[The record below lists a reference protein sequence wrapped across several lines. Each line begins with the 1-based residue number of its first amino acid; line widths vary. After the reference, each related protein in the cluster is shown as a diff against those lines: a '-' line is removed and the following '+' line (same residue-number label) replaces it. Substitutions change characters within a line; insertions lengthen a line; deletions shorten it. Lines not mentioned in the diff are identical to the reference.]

1 MLEPP
6 HRTSVAAPT
15 VRSGPGGRIERLD
28 GLHERSERRQRDPA
42 ADLPDPS
49 ALVRDPGV
57 DQGVH
62 AKQLEGV
69 ERPVETY
76 GLFIKA
82 NSSIHGPSQ
91 GIARILPHRKL
102 LIDGRHVES
111 VSGHAFKTLNPATE
125 EVIATVAEGNE
136 VDVDLAVAAAR
147 RAFEGPW
154 RTMRAADRGKI
165 LFRLVE
171 LMKQHADE
179 IAALESLD
187 AGKPIAGVLRQ
198 DLPAAI
204 DTLTY
209 YAGWADKMTGEVVPV
224 RDDALTYTVREP
236 VGVVAVIVPW
246 NFPLMIG
253 MWKLAPALAC
263 GCTVVMKPAELTSL
277 SALRIGELAL
287 EAGLPPGVLNI
298 VTGPGRV
305 VGDAL
310 VNHPDVDKVTFTGS
324 PGVGRG
330 ILRGA
335 AGNFKRVSL
344 ELGGK
349 SANVIFDDADLDAA
363 TKAAAS
369 GIFFN
374 AGQVCSA
381 GSRVLVQEKVY
392 DDVVA
397 RLAQRAQSLRI
408 GDPSDR
414 ATSLGPVISEKQMKG
429 ILDYVDIG
437 QKEGASLVT
446 GGERVGDR
454 GYFLSP
460 AVFANVEHE
469 MRISQEEIFG
479 PVVSVIKFRDEADA
493 LRIANGTAYSLA
505 AGVWS
510 RDIGRVQRFAKR
522 ANAGTV
528 WLNTYGYTDVRLP
541 WGGARDSGFG
551 REHGSAAIENF
562 TEPKAVWM
570 NLNV

>member
-1 MLEPP
+1 MMSTAYDYSPE
-6 HRTSVAAPT
+6 T
-15 VRSGPGGRIERLD
+15 
-28 GLHERSERRQRDPA
+28 PA
-42 ADLPDPS
+42 A
-49 ALVRDPGV
+49 G
-57 DQGVH
+57 
-62 AKQLEGV
+62 
-69 ERPVETY
+69 
-76 GLFIKA
+76 FF
-82 NSSIHGPSQ
+82 
-91 GIARILPHRKL
+91 ARAQHQL
-102 LIDGRHVES
+102 LIDGRRVPS
-111 VSGHAFKTLNPATE
+111 VSGRTFKSLNPATE
-125 EVIATVAEGNE
+125 KLLAIIAEGNE
-136 VDVDLAVAAAR
+136 ADVDLAVAAAR

-154 RTMRAADRGKI
+154 RTMRAAERGHI
-165 LFRLVE
+165 LLRWAE
-171 LMKQHADE
+171 LLKKHADE
-179 IAALESLD
+179 IVEIESLD
-187 AGKPIAGVLRQ
+187 GGKPISATLRQ
-198 DLPAAI
+198 DFPAAV

-209 YAGWADKMTGEVVPV
+209 YAGWADKISGDVIST

-236 VGVVAVIVPW
+236 VGVVAAIVPW

-263 GCTVVMKPAELTSL
+263 GCTIVMKPAELTSL
-277 SALRIGELAL
+277 SALRIAELAL
-287 EAGLPPGVLNI
+287 EAGLPPGVFNI

-330 ILRGA
+330 IMKGA

-363 TKAAAS
+363 SKAAAA

-381 GSRVLVQEKVY
+381 GSRVLVQEKAY
-392 DDVVA
+392 DEVVE
-397 RLAQRAQSLRI
+397 RLAARAKSLRM
-408 GDPSDR
+408 GDTLDR
-414 ATSLGPVISEKQMKG
+414 ATSLGPVISEKQMKS

-446 GGERVGDR
+446 GGERATDR
-454 GYFLSP
+454 GYYISP
-460 AVFANVEHE
+460 AVFADVKHE

-479 PVVSVIKFRDEADA
+479 PVVSVIKFKDETDA
-493 LRIANGTAYSLA
+493 LKIANGTAYSLA

-510 RDIGRVQRFAKR
+510 RDMGRVQRFAKR
-522 ANAGTV
+522 ARAGTV
-528 WLNTYGYTDVRLP
+528 WINTYGYTDVRLP
-541 WGGARDSGFG
+541 WGGERDSGLG
-551 REHGSAAIENF
+551 REHGTAAIENF

>member
-1 MLEPP
+1 MMSIAYDYDREAIP
-6 HRTSVAAPT
+6 AIAP
-15 VRSGPGGRIERLD
+15 
-28 GLHERSERRQRDPA
+28 
-42 ADLPDPS
+42 
-49 ALVRDPGV
+49 
-57 DQGVH
+57 
-62 AKQLEGV
+62 AKPQL
-69 ERPVETY
+69 
-76 GLFIKA
+76 
-82 NSSIHGPSQ
+82 
-91 GIARILPHRKL
+91 L
-102 LIDGRHVES
+102 LIDGRHVPS
-111 VSGHAFKTLNPATE
+111 ASGRTFKTLNPANE
-125 EVIATVAEGNE
+125 QVIATVAEGNAA
-136 VDVDLAVAAAR
+136 DVDRAVAAAR

-154 RTMRAADRGKI
+154 RSMRASERGQI
-165 LFRLVE
+165 LLRLAE

-209 YAGWADKMTGEVVPV
+209 YAGWADKISGEVVST
-224 RDDALTYTVREP
+224 REEALTYTMREP
-236 VGVVAVIVPW
+236 VGVVAAIVPW

-263 GCTVVMKPAELTSL
+263 GCTIVMKPAELTSL

-349 SANVIFDDADLDAA
+349 SANVIFDDADIEAA
-363 TKAAAS
+363 CKAAAS

-381 GSRVLVQEKVY
+381 GSRVLAHENVY
-392 DDVVA
+392 DEVVE
-397 RLAQRAQSLRI
+397 RLTQRARAIRI
-408 GDPSDR
+408 GDPADR
-414 ATSLGPVISEKQMKG
+414 ATAMGPVISEKQMNS

-437 QKEGASLVT
+437 RKEGATLTT

-454 GYFLSP
+454 GYFVSP
-460 AVFANVEHE
+460 AVFADVAHE

-479 PVVSVIKFRDEADA
+479 PVVSVIKFRDEAEA

-510 RDIGRVQRFAKR
+510 RDIGRVQRFAKQ
-522 ANAGTV
+522 AKAGTV
-528 WLNTYGYTDVRLP
+528 WINTYGYTDVRLP
-541 WGGARDSGFG
+541 WGGVRDSGFG
-551 REHGSAAIENF
+551 REHGTAALENF

>member
-1 MLEPP
+1 M
-6 HRTSVAAPT
+6 SVAYDYD
-15 VRSGPGGRIERLD
+15 R
-28 GLHERSERRQRDPA
+28 
-42 ADLPDPS
+42 
-49 ALVRDPGV
+49 
-57 DQGVH
+57 
-62 AKQLEGV
+62 
-69 ERPVETY
+69 ETTSP
-76 GLFIKA
+76 IT
-82 NSSIHGPSQ
+82 P
-91 GIARILPHRKL
+91 RKPKLL
-102 LIDGRHVES
+102 LIDGQRVPS
-111 VSGHAFKTLNPATE
+111 VSGRSFETLNPATE
-125 EVIATVAEGNE
+125 QVIATIAEGDAA
-136 VDVDLAVAAAR
+136 DVDRAVAAAR

-154 RTMRAADRGKI
+154 SRMRAAERGHI
-165 LFRLVE
+165 LFKLVE

-187 AGKPIAGVLRQ
+187 AGKPISGVLRQ

-209 YAGWADKMTGEVVPV
+209 YAGWADKIGGETVAT
-224 RDDALTYTVREP
+224 RDDAFTYTVREP

-263 GCTVVMKPAELTSL
+263 GCTIVMKPAELTSL

-287 EAGLPPGVLNI
+287 EAGLPLGVLNV
-298 VTGPGRV
+298 VTGPGRS
-305 VGDAL
+305 VGEAL

-349 SANVIFDDADLDAA
+349 SANVIFDDADVESAS
-363 TKAAAS
+363 KAAAS

-381 GSRVLVQEKVY
+381 GSRVLAHEKVY
-392 DDVVA
+392 DEVVE
-397 RLAQRAQSLRI
+397 RITQRARSIRI

-414 ATSLGPVISEKQMKG
+414 ATALGPVISEKQMNS
-429 ILDYVDIG
+429 ILGYVDIG

-446 GGERVGDR
+446 GGKRVGDR
-454 GYFLSP
+454 GYFISP
-460 AVFANVEHE
+460 TVFADVAHE

-510 RDIGRVQRFAKR
+510 RDIGRVQRSAKKAR
-522 ANAGTV
+522 AGTV
-528 WLNTYGYTDVRLP
+528 WINTYGYTDVRLP
-541 WGGARDSGFG
+541 WGGERDSGLG
-551 REHGSAAIENF
+551 REHGTAAIENF

-570 NLNV
+570 NLNAA